1 MTKLNWETRHDAKL
15 EETYYRCKHP
25 AGPEIQVCPKPG
37 YSSAYAMF
45 STKYGSIDTAIVHGD
60 SVIELPEGTAHFLE
74 HKLFEG
80 EEGEDAFTRFS
91 QTGASANA
99 YTSFDQTCYLFSC
112 AGEFARSFE
121 ILLDFVQS
129 PYFTEATVQK
139 EQGIIGQEIRMCMD
153 SPHRNVFFNMLKS
166 LYPEHPVRIEV
177 AGTEASIAEITAP
190 LLHDCYR
197 HFYNLHNMIVTV
209 AGNVT
214 LAEIEEILGA
224 QLKPVQGQPAV
235 RRRMPDPSPPAEA
248 LVRKQMAVSVPL
260 FLLGFKEV
268 REAAQFTAEEA
279 IAASLVLD
287 ALCGETSALYE
298 QLLGEGLINANFG
311 SDPLHGHDYAC
322 ALVSGESKQPE
333 RAAEI
338 IIQALL
344 NAAEQGLVPEDF
356 ERARRKA
363 YGRLVME
370 CNDIETIADRMTEAY
385 FFGSDL
391 FARAKALRE
400 ITLEDANARLREMFR
415 AGYHTLSIIEP
426 IE

>member
-1 MTKLNWETRHDAKL
+1 MT
-15 EETYYRCKHP
+15 
-25 AGPEIQVCPKPG
+25 
-37 YSSAYAMF
+37 
-45 STKYGSIDTAIVHGD
+45 
-60 SVIELPEGTAHFLE
+60 ELPEGTAHFLE

-112 AGEFARSFE
+112 AGEFRKSFE

-153 SPHRNVFFNMLKS
+153 SPSRNVFFELLKS
-166 LYPEHPVRIEV
+166 LYPSHPVRIEV

-190 LLHDCYR
+190 LLHECYR
-197 HFYNLHNMIVTV
+197 HFYNLHNMIVAV
-209 AGNVT
+209 AGNIT
-214 LAEIEEILGA
+214 LEDVEEVLDA
-224 QLKPVQGQPAV
+224 QLKPNEGEPVQ
-235 RRRMPDPSPPAEA
+235 RKRMLDPSPPTDPV
-248 LVRKQMAVSVPL
+248 VRKQMAVSVPL

-268 REAAQFTAEEA
+268 RDAPQFTATEA
-279 IAASLVLD
+279 VASSLVLD

-322 ALVSGESKQPE
+322 ALVSGESKHPE

-338 IIQALL
+338 IIAALL
-344 NAAEQGLVPEDF
+344 NAAEQGLAPEDF

-370 CNDIETIADRMTEAY
+370 YNDIETIADRMTEAY
-385 FFGSDL
+385 FFDSDL
-391 FARAKALRE
+391 FARAEALRS
-400 ITLEDANARLREMFR
+400 ITLDDTNTRLRAMFQ
-415 AGYHTLSIIEP
+415 AGYHALSIIEP